1 MKKILLL
8 ASLSLLLVGC
18 GGSKEGTGLKGEV
31 LIDGSSTVAP
41 ISQAVAEEF
50 SKENSDV
57 NVSVGISGTG
67 GGFKKFVTGEIDIV
81 DASRAM
87 KPEELST
94 AQKNGIEFIELKI
107 GLDGLT
113 VVANPENTWAQNLTT
128 EDLKK
133 IWADGSTVKT
143 WKDVNPAWPAEPI
156 KLYGPDQDSGTY
168 DYFIEEILGKDG
180 KIRKDYSPSSDDNQ
194 LVQGVEGDKGALG
207 YFGYAYYLEQKDK
220 LKAFSVN
227 GILPSDETV
236 KNGTYK
242 PLSRP
247 LYLYINKLMTDSVI
261 RKDTQILDEAIK
273 IIIPLRDGWRELSKQ
288 LQELE
293 AQKAPSIQ
301 SKSARPNVYAGM
313 TYGKSDISIYSDSK
327 DWDKG

>member
-67 GGFKKFVTGEIDIV
+67 GGIKKFVSGEIDIA

-220 LKAFSVN
+220 LKALTIN
-227 GILPSDETV
+227 GISPSDETV

-247 LYLYINKLMTDSVI
+247 LYIYINKKSFTEKAQVKSFVQFYIKNAAELVKSSGYVP
-261 RKDTQILDEAIK
+261 LDDYDAQEAAIK
-273 IIIPLRDGWRELSKQ
+273 
-288 LQELE
+288 
-293 AQKAPSIQ
+293 
-301 SKSARPNVYAGM
+301 
-313 TYGKSDISIYSDSK
+313 
-327 DWDKG
+327 

>member
-67 GGFKKFVTGEIDIV
+67 GGIKKFVSGEIDIA

-220 LKAFSVN
+220 LKALSIN
-227 GILPSDETV
+227 GISPSDETV

-247 LYLYINKLMTDSVI
+247 LYIYINKKSFTEKAQVKSFVQFYIKNAAELVKSSGYVP
-261 RKDTQILDEAIK
+261 LDDYDAQEAAI
-273 IIIPLRDGWRELSKQ
+273 
-288 LQELE
+288 
-293 AQKAPSIQ
+293 
-301 SKSARPNVYAGM
+301 N
-313 TYGKSDISIYSDSK
+313 
-327 DWDKG
+327 

>member
-18 GGSKEGTGLKGEV
+18 GGSKQGTGLKGEV

-67 GGFKKFVTGEIDIV
+67 GGIKKFVSGEIDIA

-87 KPEELST
+87 KPEELAS
-94 AQKNGIEFIELKI
+94 AKKNGIEFIELKI
-107 GLDGLT
+107 GLDGIT
-113 VVANPENTWAQNLTT
+113 IVGNPENTWAQNLTT

-133 IWADGSTVKT
+133 IWADGSTIKT

-247 LYLYINKLMTDSVI
+247 LYLYINKKSFAEKAQVKSFIQFYIKNATELVKSSGYVP
-261 RKDTQILDEAIK
+261 LDDYSAQEAAIK
-273 IIIPLRDGWRELSKQ
+273 
-288 LQELE
+288 
-293 AQKAPSIQ
+293 
-301 SKSARPNVYAGM
+301 
-313 TYGKSDISIYSDSK
+313 
-327 DWDKG
+327 

>member
-18 GGSKEGTGLKGEV
+18 GGSKQGTGLKGEILV
-31 LIDGSSTVAP
+31 DGSSTVAP

-67 GGFKKFVTGEIDIV
+67 GGLKKFVSGEIDIA

-87 KPEELST
+87 KPEELAS
-94 AQKNGIEFIELKI
+94 AKKNGIEFIELKI
-107 GLDGLT
+107 GLDGIT
-113 VVANPENTWAQNLTT
+113 IVGNPQNTWAQNLTT

-133 IWADGSTVKT
+133 IWADGSTIKT

-220 LKAFSVN
+220 LKALSIN
-227 GILPSDETV
+227 GISPSDETV

-247 LYLYINKLMTDSVI
+247 LYIYINKKSFTEKAQVKSFVQFYIKNAAELVKSSGYVPLD
-261 RKDTQILDEAIK
+261 DYATQEAAIK
-273 IIIPLRDGWRELSKQ
+273 
-288 LQELE
+288 
-293 AQKAPSIQ
+293 
-301 SKSARPNVYAGM
+301 
-313 TYGKSDISIYSDSK
+313 
-327 DWDKG
+327 

>member
-247 LYLYINKLMTDSVI
+247 LYLYINKKSFAEKAQVKSFIQFYIKNATELVKSSGYVP
-261 RKDTQILDEAIK
+261 LD
-273 IIIPLRDGWRELSKQ
+273 DYS
-288 LQELE
+288 
-293 AQKAPSIQ
+293 AQ
-301 SKSARPNVYAGM
+301 
-313 TYGKSDISIYSDSK
+313 
-327 DWDKG
+327 

>member
-220 LKAFSVN
+220 LKALSIN
-227 GILPSDETV
+227 GISPSDETV

-247 LYLYINKLMTDSVI
+247 LYLYINKKSFAEKAQVKSFIQFYIKNATELVKSSGYVP
-261 RKDTQILDEAIK
+261 LDDYSAQEAAIK
-273 IIIPLRDGWRELSKQ
+273 
-288 LQELE
+288 
-293 AQKAPSIQ
+293 
-301 SKSARPNVYAGM
+301 
-313 TYGKSDISIYSDSK
+313 
-327 DWDKG
+327 

>member
-18 GGSKEGTGLKGEV
+18 GGSKQGTGLKGEV

-67 GGFKKFVTGEIDIV
+67 GGIKKFVSGEIDIV

-143 WKDVNPAWPAEPI
+143 WKDVNPTWPAEPI

-207 YFGYAYYLEQKDK
+207 YFGYTYYIEQKDK
-220 LKAFSVN
+220 LKAISIN
-227 GILPSDETV
+227 GVLPSDETV

-247 LYLYINKLMTDSVI
+247 LYIYINKKSFTEKAQVKSFVQFYIKNAAELVKSSGYVS
-261 RKDTQILDEAIK
+261 LDDYAAQEAAIK
-273 IIIPLRDGWRELSKQ
+273 
-288 LQELE
+288 
-293 AQKAPSIQ
+293 
-301 SKSARPNVYAGM
+301 
-313 TYGKSDISIYSDSK
+313 
-327 DWDKG
+327 

>member
-18 GGSKEGTGLKGEV
+18 GGSKQGTGLKGEV

-220 LKAFSVN
+220 LKALSIN
-227 GILPSDETV
+227 GISPSDETV

-247 LYLYINKLMTDSVI
+247 LYIYVNKKSLKEKPEVRAFVEYYLRNAPKAVKLTGYV
-261 RKDTQILDEAIK
+261 
-273 IIIPLRDGWRELSKQ
+273 PLSDYTKQ
-288 LQELE
+288 LELV
-293 AQKAPSIQ
+293 K
-301 SKSARPNVYAGM
+301 
-313 TYGKSDISIYSDSK
+313 
-327 DWDKG
+327 

>member
-57 NVSVGISGTG
+57 NVSVGISGTCG
-67 GGFKKFVTGEIDIV
+67 VFKKFVTGEIGIV

-220 LKAFSVN
+220 LKALSIN
-227 GILPSDETV
+227 GISPSDETV

-247 LYLYINKLMTDSVI
+247 LYIYINKKSFTEKAQVKSFVQFYIKNAAELVKSSGYVP
-261 RKDTQILDEAIK
+261 LDDYDAQEAAIK
-273 IIIPLRDGWRELSKQ
+273 
-288 LQELE
+288 
-293 AQKAPSIQ
+293 
-301 SKSARPNVYAGM
+301 
-313 TYGKSDISIYSDSK
+313 
-327 DWDKG
+327 

>member
-18 GGSKEGTGLKGEV
+18 GGSKQGTGLKGEV

-67 GGFKKFVTGEIDIV
+67 GGIKKFVSGEIDIA

-133 IWADGSTVKT
+133 IWTDGSTVKT

-220 LKAFSVN
+220 LKALSIN
-227 GILPSDETV
+227 GISPSDETV

-247 LYLYINKLMTDSVI
+247 LYIYINKKSFTEKAQVKSFVQFYIKNAAELVKSSGYVP
-261 RKDTQILDEAIK
+261 LDDYAAQEAAIK
-273 IIIPLRDGWRELSKQ
+273 
-288 LQELE
+288 
-293 AQKAPSIQ
+293 
-301 SKSARPNVYAGM
+301 
-313 TYGKSDISIYSDSK
+313 
-327 DWDKG
+327 

>member
-67 GGFKKFVTGEIDIV
+67 GGIKKFVSGEIDIA

-247 LYLYINKLMTDSVI
+247 LYLYINKKSFAEKAQVKSFIQFYIKNATELVKSSGYVP
-261 RKDTQILDEAIK
+261 LDDYSAQEAAIK
-273 IIIPLRDGWRELSKQ
+273 
-288 LQELE
+288 
-293 AQKAPSIQ
+293 
-301 SKSARPNVYAGM
+301 
-313 TYGKSDISIYSDSK
+313 
-327 DWDKG
+327 

>member
-113 VVANPENTWAQNLTT
+113 VVANPENTWAQKLTT

-220 LKAFSVN
+220 LKALSIN
-227 GILPSDETV
+227 GISPSDETV

-247 LYLYINKLMTDSVI
+247 LYIYINKKSFTEKAQVKSFIQFYIKNATELVKSSGYVP
-261 RKDTQILDEAIK
+261 LDDYTAQEAAIK
-273 IIIPLRDGWRELSKQ
+273 
-288 LQELE
+288 
-293 AQKAPSIQ
+293 
-301 SKSARPNVYAGM
+301 
-313 TYGKSDISIYSDSK
+313 
-327 DWDKG
+327 

>member
-18 GGSKEGTGLKGEV
+18 GGSKQGTGLKGEV

-67 GGFKKFVTGEIDIV
+67 GGIKKFVSGEIDIA

-143 WKDVNPAWPAEPI
+143 WKEVNPAWPAEPI

-220 LKAFSVN
+220 LKALSIN
-227 GILPSDETV
+227 GISPSDETV

-247 LYLYINKLMTDSVI
+247 LYIYINKKSFTEKAQVKSFVQFYIKNAAELVKSSGYVP
-261 RKDTQILDEAIK
+261 LDDYDAQEAAIK
-273 IIIPLRDGWRELSKQ
+273 
-288 LQELE
+288 
-293 AQKAPSIQ
+293 
-301 SKSARPNVYAGM
+301 
-313 TYGKSDISIYSDSK
+313 
-327 DWDKG
+327 